1 MEQRKRV
8 EDEIASLKEADPFAD
23 PERVVDNAASD
34 TEVREEVGHDNIEAQ
49 INQLSSTLDQINKAL
64 EKIEKGVYGVCEV
77 CGKQINRERLE
88 ILPYARFC
96 IECQR
101 KISS

>member
-77 CGKQINRERLE
+77 CGKQIKRERLE